1 MAGGVAL
8 AQEVI
13 TRRAPPV
20 KADDPVWTQDRR
32 RLLRVVG
39 AVVMTMW
46 VVGLVVFSS
55 VLYNRNI
62 LTVDFGT
69 YNQAWTLIGQGHLD
83 PIRTLYINS
92 AFIRSDFELIL
103 WPLALLHLVYP
114 QPIVLLW
121 VQDIAIAATGFVA
134 YLWIIEYLERRKV
147 SWRTSA
153 GIAAVVLL
161 ALIVNPAVYQT
172 LLFDVHLE
180 PISTLFVV
188 LAGRDLWNGRHRR
201 AWLWVGV
208 VLLCG
213 TFGAITIIGLG
224 ISALLAGQ
232 STRRQGMLLV
242 AAALVWLG
250 LISAIGAN
258 LGSDLD
264 YYAYLAGR
272 TTLPKSSGVILVAV
286 GSLTHPSRVI
296 DMLHARLH
304 YIYTLIKPV
313 GVIGLASAWGF
324 GVPFVVLV
332 TNALNSQYVFIFQA
346 FQNSA
351 VFPFI
356 LLGSVIVL
364 VWFAQRFRFG
374 WIPTL
379 VIAVALIAQAANYG
393 YRTSPGNISWAVS
406 RIGAAPAAQLNKA
419 LSLTPPMAEVVATIG
434 ITGRFAGRPSIYFY
448 SPNGP
453 IPVKAAPVIFVFDPA
468 YEDTIPNV
476 TPADDEAAI
485 AFVRDQLHARVLVNA
500 AGITALSWHPPSRIN
515 HVVIPGA
522 PPRR

>member
-1 MAGGVAL
+1 MASSVAL
-8 AQEVI
+8 APEVI
-13 TRRAPPV
+13 TKRAPPV
-20 KADDPVWTQDRR
+20 IVDDREWSRQRR
-32 RLLRVVG
+32 LLLRVVG
-39 AVVMTMW
+39 GVVMAMW
-46 VVGLVVFSS
+46 LVGLVVFSS

-83 PIRTLYINS
+83 PNRTLYVGS

-121 VQDIAIAATGFVA
+121 VQDAAIAATGFVV
-134 YLWIIEYLERRKV
+134 YLWIVEYLERRKV
-147 SWRTSA
+147 SWWTSA

-180 PISTLFVV
+180 PLSTLFVV

-208 VLLCG
+208 VFLCG
-213 TFGAITIIGLG
+213 TFGAITVIGLG

-232 STRRQGMLLV
+232 STRRQGTLLV
-242 AAALVWLG
+242 VAALAWLG

-258 LGSDLD
+258 LGSGLD

-332 TNALNSQYVFIFQA
+332 TNALNSQYVYIFQA

-351 VFPFI
+351 VFPFV

-374 WIPTL
+374 WIPVL
-379 VIAVALIAQAANYG
+379 VIAVALMAQAASYG
-393 YRTSPGNISWAVS
+393 YRTSPSNISWAVG
-406 RIGAAPAAQLNKA
+406 RIGAAPAVQLNRA
-419 LSLTPPMAEVVATIG
+419 LSLTPPTAEVVATIG

-448 SPNGP
+448 APNGS
-453 IPVKAAPVIFVFDPA
+453 IPVKARQVIFVFDPA
-468 YEDTIPNV
+468 YETTIPQV
-476 TPADDEAAI
+476 TPEDDDVAI
-485 AFVRDQLHARVLVNA
+485 AFVRDQLHARVRLDA
-500 AGITALSWHPPSRIN
+500 AGITVLSWRPLPGTN

-522 PPRR
+522 TH